1 MNFSSVVSWATW
13 ISISPIAFLSW
24 LHSQGMPVKLYRHT
38 YIKKLSNKQLSKQLH
53 EKAEHGS
60 PGEGYLA
67 NNRQKSIE
75 SLLSCTVVW
84 FSGASKPTQNSLPP
98 MKLQPYMINVN

>member
-38 YIKKLSNKQLSKQLH
+38 YIKKLSNFNS
-53 EKAEHGS
+53 
-60 PGEGYLA
+60 YL
-67 NNRQKSIE
+67 NNY
-75 SLLSCTVVW
+75 
-84 FSGASKPTQNSLPP
+84 
-98 MKLQPYMINVN
+98 MKRPSTAALERATLQTIDRNI